1 MPLGAT
7 LPLEGRVRA
16 GGDQTRAVEGTGC
29 NLLADD
35 VVGGLVVTLR
45 DVTDRLALEAQLE
58 RRAFQDDLTGLANR
72 ALFADRVA
80 HALDRSARDEGGH
93 VGVLFLDLDDFKAVN
108 DGMGH
113 GAGDELLRGVATRMR
128 VGLRP
133 ADTVARLGGDEFAIL
148 LENVPSP
155 EFAFGIATRVLE
167 LLSLPIE
174 VAGVSLA
181 VPASVGVTL
190 ATETSTVES
199 LLRDAD
205 IAMYRAK
212 SQGKGRIAMF
222 DETLRDVAS
231 RRLALKVELP
241 DALRLAQFR
250 LDYQPIVGVADG
262 VIVGF
267 EALIRWHHPQRG
279 LISPGE
285 FIPVA
290 EESGAIVEIGAWV
303 LEEACSQA
311 VRWNERSER
320 PLSISVNVSAA
331 QLRSPA
337 FPGLLR
343 RVLAST
349 GLPHS
354 LLTIELTESVLI
366 DHVRLAPI
374 LGELRAIGVDIAID
388 DFGTGYSSLS
398 YLQSFPV
405 TSVKVDRSFVSQ
417 LTTHGDSG
425 LVRSILALAEALGLS
440 TVAEGV
446 ETPGQLE
453 ALSSLDCALVQGYYT
468 GYPQSPEEIE
478 ALLELERHPA
488 HPQSEASG
496 S

>member
-1 MPLGAT
+1 M
-7 LPLEGRVRA
+7 
-16 GGDQTRAVEGTGC
+16 
-29 NLLADD
+29 
-35 VVGGLVVTLR
+35 
-45 DVTDRLALEAQLE
+45 
-58 RRAFQDDLTGLANR
+58 
-72 ALFADRVA
+72 
-80 HALDRSARDEGGH
+80 
-93 VGVLFLDLDDFKAVN
+93 
-108 DGMGH
+108 
-113 GAGDELLRGVATRMR
+113 
-128 VGLRP
+128 
-133 ADTVARLGGDEFAIL
+133 
-148 LENVPSP
+148 
-155 EFAFGIATRVLE
+155 
-167 LLSLPIE
+167 
-174 VAGVSLA
+174 
-181 VPASVGVTL
+181 
-190 ATETSTVES
+190 
-199 LLRDAD
+199 
-205 IAMYRAK
+205 
-212 SQGKGRIAMF
+212 
-222 DETLRDVAS
+222 
-231 RRLALKVELP
+231 
-241 DALRLAQFR
+241 
-250 LDYQPIVGVADG
+250 
-262 VIVGF
+262 
-267 EALIRWHHPQRG
+267 
-279 LISPGE
+279 
-285 FIPVA
+285 
-290 EESGAIVEIGAWV
+290 

-478 ALLELERHPA
+478 SLLQLERHPA
-488 HPQSEASG
+488 HPQSEVNG